1 MSYQS
6 FDVYSGEALEESL
19 IGFPGTILLIS
30 HDRYFLDRVCNVM
43 LVFEG
48 QKIKRVEGNL
58 SDYLSAWSSPAA
70 HSGSNKND
78 KREEL
83 LLVETQIS
91 RLLGEFHRY
100 QVGESAYMDLDR
112 KYQQLLQRKKNC

>member
-1 MSYQS
+1 MD
-6 FDVYSGEALEESL
+6 FR
-19 IGFPGTILLIS
+19 TILLIS

-48 QKIKRVEGNL
+48 KRSNGWRAIFRITCPLGRPRQLIAGQIKMTRGRNCFWWKPE
-58 SDYLSAWSSPAA
+58 
-70 HSGSNKND
+70 
-78 KREEL
+78 
-83 LLVETQIS
+83 IS

>member
-1 MSYQS
+1 MD
-6 FDVYSGEALEESL
+6 FRA
-19 IGFPGTILLIS
+19 ILLIS

-48 QKIKRVEGNL
+48 KDQTGGGH
-58 SDYLSAWSSPAA
+58 SDYLSVWSSPAA

-91 RLLGEFHRY
+91 RLLVNFTATKWVSRLIWTLTASISSY
-100 QVGESAYMDLDR
+100 YSA
-112 KYQQLLQRKKNC
+112 KKNC